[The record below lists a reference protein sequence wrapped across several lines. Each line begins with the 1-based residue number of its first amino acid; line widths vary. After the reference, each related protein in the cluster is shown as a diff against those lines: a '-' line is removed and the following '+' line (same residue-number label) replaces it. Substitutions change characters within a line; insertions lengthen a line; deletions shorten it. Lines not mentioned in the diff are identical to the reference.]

1 MRKLIVVMLAYG
13 AVAIWSV
20 CSFAQSADPRNT
32 AEPREQETFC
42 YEGDGPAECVPTSD
56 RQYDKCANLAAERGW
71 QREAG
76 RGYESFI
83 YQCLTGKVPE

>member
-1 MRKLIVVMLAYG
+1 MRELIVVMLAYSG
-13 AVAIWSV
+13 IAIWSGS
-20 CSFAQSADPRNT
+20 SFAQSADPRN

-42 YEGDGPAECVPTSD
+42 YEGDGPAECIPTSES
-56 RQYDKCANLAAERGW
+56 QYNECANLAAERGW

-76 RGYESFI
+76 RGYEFFI